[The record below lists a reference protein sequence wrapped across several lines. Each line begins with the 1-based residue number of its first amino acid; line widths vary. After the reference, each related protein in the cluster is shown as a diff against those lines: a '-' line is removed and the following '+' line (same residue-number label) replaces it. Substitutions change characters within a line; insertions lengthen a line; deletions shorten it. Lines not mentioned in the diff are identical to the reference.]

1 MSATV
6 AAAAEEQS
14 LIRELTASSF
24 KYSEAPTSNKLT
36 SLRDINSFMIK
47 LRLVFNRFPGVG
59 PMIYSTGAATDPKAA
74 FQVRPSLSTRL
85 RKSSKQQE
93 AHLPGRI

>member
-36 SLRDINSFMIK
+36 SLRDINSFMTK

-74 FQVRPSLSTRL
+74 FKVKAQPEQAIKKEYEQQVG
-85 RKSSKQQE
+85 SKM
-93 AHLPGRI
+93 R